1 MSKRAGRKIY
11 RTNRGNRKK
20 MVRSVFKFLFIAIIL
35 AALIFVGYS
44 VAKTVVNYLKNNDV
58 STGEN
63 DKPWTPPVL
72 VDDTGDDVQGD
83 ISADNAGDN
92 GTSDN
97 NESDKGEE
105 KSFEVRF
112 SAYKLPVTALA
123 STDALTASLNSA
135 KEGGYT
141 AVIAVLKDKGGKIYY
156 KTGSEMAK
164 SDETA
169 VVGELY
175 AGQICSMIKAAG
187 FTPIAQVNLLEDN
200 NRYGEKRD
208 GSYHIAGESTW
219 LDDSVANGGK
229 PWLSPFDTLTQSYA
243 AFLSNEVSSA
253 GFEYVIFD
261 GVTFPPF
268 RNSDLSLIGG
278 AVQGADRYKGLVNI
292 ANISANAAVQNN
304 SFAITM
310 LSAGDIIS
318 GTSEA
323 FKPNE
328 LSSEIIGVSYM
339 LNELGNTAVING
351 EEIALADLPAYEKA
365 ETVFGEI
372 KRLAGEGKTIIPA
385 IRQSEFSQADFSDT
399 ISAVMSL
406 GFDSYIIL

>member
-35 AALIFVGYS
+35 AVLIFVGYS
-44 VAKTVVNYLKNNDV
+44 VAKTVVNYIKNNDV

-63 DKPWTPPVL
+63 DKPWTPPVF
-72 VDDTGDDVQGD
+72 DDNTGEDVP
-83 ISADNAGDN
+83 ADNPSEKEDTDN
-92 GTSDN
+92 DEADT
-97 NESDKGEE
+97 ETE
-105 KSFEVRF
+105 KSYDVRF

-156 KTGSEMAK
+156 KTGSEMAL

-169 VVGELY
+169 VAGELY

-187 FTPIAQVNLLEDN
+187 FTPIAQVNILEDN

-261 GVTFPPF
+261 GITFPPF

-278 AVQGADRYKGLVNI
+278 EVQSADRYKGLVNI
-292 ANISANAAVQNN
+292 ANIAANAAVQNN
-304 SFAITM
+304 SSAITM

-323 FKPNE
+323 FKPGE

-351 EEIALADLPAYEKA
+351 EEIAIADLTAYEKA

-372 KRLAGEGKTIIPA
+372 KRLAGEGKIIIPA

-399 ISAVMSL
+399 ISAIMYL

>member
-1 MSKRAGRKIY
+1 MARRAGRKIY
-11 RTNRGNRKK
+11 RTNLGNKKKRVRK
-20 MVRSVFKFLFIAIIL
+20 VFKILFILIVL

-58 STGEN
+58 TAGDGS
-63 DKPWTPPVL
+63 KPWTPPVIA
-72 VDDTGDDVQGD
+72 DDADEDAAADSSGESKKNDVQE
-83 ISADNAGDN
+83 
-92 GTSDN
+92 N
-97 NESDKGEE
+97 NTETE
-105 KSFEVRF
+105 KKYDVRF

-123 STDALTASLNSA
+123 STDALTAALNSA

-156 KTGSEMAK
+156 KTSSEMAR

-175 AGQICSMIKAAG
+175 AGQICAMIKTAG
-187 FTPIAQVNLLEDN
+187 FTPIAQINILEDN

-208 GSYHIAGESTW
+208 GSYHIAGDSTW
-219 LDDSVANGGK
+219 LDNSVANGGK

-243 AFLSNEVSSA
+243 AFLANEVSLA
-253 GFEYVIFD
+253 GYEYVIFD
-261 GVTFPPF
+261 GITFPPF

-278 AVQGADRYKGLVNI
+278 TVQSGDRYKGLVNI
-292 ANISANAAVQNN
+292 ANIAANAAVQNN
-304 SFAITM
+304 SSAITM

-328 LSSEIIGVSYM
+328 LSSEIIGVSY
-339 LNELGNTAVING
+339 LVSELGNTAVING
-351 EEIALADLPAYEKA
+351 EEIALADLTAYEKA

-372 KRLAGEGKTIIPA
+372 KRLAGEGKVIVPA

-399 ISAVMSL
+399 ISAIMSV
-406 GFDSYIIL
+406 GCDSYIIL

>member
-35 AALIFVGYS
+35 AVLIFVGYS
-44 VAKTVVNYLKNNDV
+44 VAKTVVNYLKNNEV

-72 VDDTGDDVQGD
+72 EDDTGED
-83 ISADNAGDN
+83 IPTDNPAEKENTDNAETDV
-92 GTSDN
+92 DQ
-97 NESDKGEE
+97 E
-105 KSFEVRF
+105 KNLDVRF

-123 STDALTASLNSA
+123 STDALTASLNSV

-156 KTGSEMAK
+156 KTASEMAQ

-169 VVGELY
+169 VAGELY

-187 FTPIAQVNLLEDN
+187 FTPIAQINILEDN

-219 LDDSVANGGK
+219 LDNSVANGGK

-261 GVTFPPF
+261 GITFPSF

-292 ANISANAAVQNN
+292 ANIAANAAVQNN
-304 SFAITM
+304 SSAITM

-351 EEIALADLPAYEKA
+351 EEIALSDLPAYEKA

-385 IRQSEFSQADFSDT
+385 IRQSDFSQADFSDT
-399 ISAVMSL
+399 ISAIMSL

>member
-1 MSKRAGRKIY
+1 MSKSIGRKIY
-11 RTNRGNRKK
+11 RTNRDNRKK
-20 MVRSVFKFLFIAIIL
+20 MLRSVFKFIFIAVIV
-35 AALIFVGYS
+35 AVLIFVGYS

-58 STGEN
+58 STDGS

-72 VDDTGDDVQGD
+72 AEDNGGDV
-83 ISADNAGDN
+83 SADNSAEKENTDN
-92 GTSDN
+92 TETDSG
-97 NESDKGEE
+97 EDK
-105 KSFEVRF
+105 KFDVRF
-112 SAYKLPVTALA
+112 SAYKLPVTALS
-123 STDALTASLNSA
+123 STDTLTAALNSA

-156 KTGSEMAK
+156 KTGSEMAQ

-169 VVGELY
+169 VIGELY
-175 AGQICSMIKAAG
+175 AAQICSMIKAAG
-187 FTPIAQVNLLEDN
+187 FTPIAQVNILEDN

-208 GSYHIAGESTW
+208 GSYHIAGDSTW
-219 LDDSVANGGK
+219 LDNSVANGGK

-261 GVTFPPF
+261 GITFPSF

-278 AVQGADRYKGLVNI
+278 MVQSSDRYKGLVNI
-292 ANISANAAVQNN
+292 ANIAANAAVQNN
-304 SFAITM
+304 SSAITM

-318 GTSEA
+318 GRSEA
-323 FKPNE
+323 FRPNE
-328 LSSEIIGVSYM
+328 LSSDIIGVSYM
-339 LNELGNTAVING
+339 LGELGNTAIING
-351 EEIALADLPAYEKA
+351 EEIAIADLTAYEKA
-365 ETVFGEI
+365 ETVLGEI
-372 KRLAGEGKTIIPA
+372 KRLAGEDKTIIPA

-399 ISAVMSL
+399 ISAIMSL

>member
-35 AALIFVGYS
+35 AVLIFVGYS
-44 VAKTVVNYLKNNDV
+44 VAKTVVNYLKNNEV

-72 VDDTGDDVQGD
+72 EDDTGED
-83 ISADNAGDN
+83 IPTDNPDEKENTDNAETDV
-92 GTSDN
+92 DQ
-97 NESDKGEE
+97 E
-105 KSFEVRF
+105 KNLDVRF

-123 STDALTASLNSA
+123 STDALTASLNSV

-156 KTGSEMAK
+156 KTASEMAQ

-169 VVGELY
+169 VAGELY

-187 FTPIAQVNLLEDN
+187 FTPIAQINILEDN

-219 LDDSVANGGK
+219 LDNSVANGGK

-261 GVTFPPF
+261 GITFPPF

-292 ANISANAAVQNN
+292 ANIAANAAVQNN
-304 SFAITM
+304 SSAITM

-328 LSSEIIGVSYM
+328 LSSEIIGVSYI

-372 KRLAGEGKTIIPA
+372 KRLAGEGRTIIPA
-385 IRQSEFSQADFSDT
+385 IRQSDFSQADFSDT
-399 ISAVMSL
+399 ISAIMSL

>member
-1 MSKRAGRKIY
+1 MAKSAGRKIY
-11 RTNRGNRKK
+11 RTNFGNRKK
-20 MVRSVFKFLFIAIIL
+20 RVRKIFKILLILIIL
-35 AALIFVGYS
+35 AVLIFVGYS
-44 VAKTVVNYLKNNDV
+44 VAGTVINYLKDNDV
-58 STGEN
+58 NAGEGE
-63 DKPWTPPVL
+63 KPWTPPVIENSGEDS
-72 VDDTGDDVQGD
+72 VPEYNTEENENADTKEND
-83 ISADNAGDN
+83 I
-92 GTSDN
+92 
-97 NESDKGEE
+97 EEDK
-105 KSFEVRF
+105 KFDVRF

-123 STDALTASLNSA
+123 STDALTASLNTARES
-135 KEGGYT
+135 GYT

-164 SDETA
+164 SDEEA
-169 VVGELY
+169 VIGELY

-187 FTPIAQVNLLEDN
+187 FTPIAQINLLEDN

-208 GSYHIAGESTW
+208 GSYHIAGDSTW
-219 LDDSVANGGK
+219 LDNSVANGGK

-243 AFLSNEVSSA
+243 AFLSNEISSS

-261 GVTFPPF
+261 GITFPEF

-278 AVQGADRYKGLVNI
+278 MVQSPDRYKGLVNI
-292 ANISANAAVQNN
+292 ANISVNAAVQNN
-304 SFAITM
+304 SSAIAM

-323 FKPNE
+323 FRPSE
-328 LSSEIIGVSYM
+328 LTAEIIGVSY
-339 LNELGNTAVING
+339 LLDELGNTALING
-351 EEIALADLPAYEKA
+351 EEIAISDLTAYERA

-372 KRLAGEGKTIIPA
+372 KRLAGENKVIIPA

-399 ISAVMSL
+399 ISAIMSL

>member
-1 MSKRAGRKIY
+1 MSKRVGRKIY

-35 AALIFVGYS
+35 AVLIFVGYS
-44 VAKTVVNYLKNNDV
+44 VAKTVVNYLKNNDM
-58 STGEN
+58 STSEN
-63 DKPWTPPVL
+63 DKPWTPPVFEDNTGED
-72 VDDTGDDVQGD
+72 VSTDNHAEKENTDSTETDT
-83 ISADNAGDN
+83 
-92 GTSDN
+92 
-97 NESDKGEE
+97 GEE
-105 KSFEVRF
+105 KNFDVRF

-123 STDALTASLNSA
+123 STDALTAALNSA

-156 KTGSEMAK
+156 RTASEMAQ

-187 FTPIAQVNLLEDN
+187 FTPIAQVNILEDN

-208 GSYHIAGESTW
+208 GSYHIRGESTW

-243 AFLSNEVSSA
+243 AFLSNEVSSS

-261 GVTFPPF
+261 GITFPAF
-268 RNSDLSLIGG
+268 RNSDLGLIGG
-278 AVQGADRYKGLVNI
+278 AVQNADRYKGLVNI
-292 ANISANAAVQNN
+292 ANIAANAAVQNN
-304 SFAITM
+304 SSAITM

-328 LSSEIIGVSYM
+328 LSSDIIGVSYM
-339 LNELGNTAVING
+339 LGELENTAVING
-351 EEIALADLPAYEKA
+351 EEIAIADLAAYEKA

-399 ISAVMSL
+399 ISAIMSL

>member
-35 AALIFVGYS
+35 AVLIFVGYS
-44 VAKTVVNYLKNNDV
+44 VAKTVVNYLKNNEV

-72 VDDTGDDVQGD
+72 EDDTGED
-83 ISADNAGDN
+83 ILTDNPDEKENTDNAETDV
-92 GTSDN
+92 DQ
-97 NESDKGEE
+97 E
-105 KSFEVRF
+105 KNLDVRF

-123 STDALTASLNSA
+123 STDALTASLNSV

-156 KTGSEMAK
+156 KTASEMAQ

-169 VVGELY
+169 VAGELY

-187 FTPIAQVNLLEDN
+187 FTPIAQINILEDN

-219 LDDSVANGGK
+219 LDNSVANGGK

-261 GVTFPPF
+261 GITFPPF

-292 ANISANAAVQNN
+292 ANIAANAAVQNN
-304 SFAITM
+304 SSAITM

-328 LSSEIIGVSYM
+328 LSSEIIGVSYI

-372 KRLAGEGKTIIPA
+372 KRLAGEGRTIIPA
-385 IRQSEFSQADFSDT
+385 IRQSDFSQADFSDT
-399 ISAVMSL
+399 ISAIMSL

>member
-1 MSKRAGRKIY
+1 MSKRVGRKIY

-20 MVRSVFKFLFIAIIL
+20 RVQSVFKFLFIAIIL
-35 AALIFVGYS
+35 AVLIFVGYS

-58 STGEN
+58 STGESN
-63 DKPWTPPVL
+63 KPWTPPVFE
-72 VDDTGDDVQGD
+72 DNTGDDL
-83 ISADNAGDN
+83 SAENPADKENTDNTETD
-92 GTSDN
+92 T
-97 NESDKGEE
+97 GEE
-105 KSFEVRF
+105 KKFDVRF

-123 STDALTASLNSA
+123 STDALTAALNSA

-156 KTGSEMAK
+156 KTASEMAQ

-169 VVGELY
+169 VIGDLY

-187 FTPIAQVNLLEDN
+187 FTPIAQINILEDN

-208 GSYHIAGESTW
+208 GSYHIAGDSTW
-219 LDDSVANGGK
+219 LDNSVANGGK

-243 AFLSNEVSSA
+243 AFLSNEVSSS

-261 GVTFPPF
+261 GITFPPF
-268 RNSDLSLIGG
+268 RNSDLGLIGG
-278 AVQGADRYKGLVNI
+278 MVQSADRYKGLVNI
-292 ANISANAAVQNN
+292 ANIAANAAVQNN
-304 SFAITM
+304 SYAVTM

-328 LSSEIIGVSYM
+328 LSSDIIGVSYI

-351 EEIALADLPAYEKA
+351 EEIAIADLTAYEKA

-385 IRQSEFSQADFSDT
+385 IKQSEFSQADFSDT
-399 ISAVMSL
+399 ISAIMSL

>member
-1 MSKRAGRKIY
+1 MSKRVGRKIY

-20 MVRSVFKFLFIAIIL
+20 MVRSVFKFLFIAIVL
-35 AALIFVGYS
+35 AVLIFVGYS

-58 STGEN
+58 SAGESN
-63 DKPWTPPVL
+63 KPWTPPVFE
-72 VDDTGDDVQGD
+72 DNTGGD
-83 ISADNAGDN
+83 SADGSEGNENTDN
-92 GTSDN
+92 TETDT
-97 NESDKGEE
+97 GEE
-105 KSFEVRF
+105 KKFDVRF

-156 KTGSEMAK
+156 KTNSEMAQ
-164 SDETA
+164 SDDTA
-169 VVGELY
+169 VVGDLY

-187 FTPIAQVNLLEDN
+187 FTPIAQVNILEDN

-261 GVTFPPF
+261 GIKFPPF
-268 RNSDLSLIGG
+268 RNSDLGLIGG
-278 AVQGADRYKGLVNI
+278 MVQSADRYKGLVNI
-292 ANISANAAVQNN
+292 ANIAANAAVQNN
-304 SFAITM
+304 SSAITM

-351 EEIALADLPAYEKA
+351 EEIAIADLTAYERA
-365 ETVFGEI
+365 ETVFGEV

-399 ISAVMSL
+399 VSAIMSL

>member
-1 MSKRAGRKIY
+1 MSKRVGRKIY

-35 AALIFVGYS
+35 AVLIFVGYS
-44 VAKTVVNYLKNNDV
+44 VAKTVVNYLKNNDM
-58 STGEN
+58 STSEN
-63 DKPWTPPVL
+63 DKPWTPPVFEDNTGED
-72 VDDTGDDVQGD
+72 VPTDNSAEKENTDNTETDT
-83 ISADNAGDN
+83 
-92 GTSDN
+92 
-97 NESDKGEE
+97 GEE
-105 KSFEVRF
+105 KKFDVRF

-123 STDALTASLNSA
+123 STDALTAALNSA

-156 KTGSEMAK
+156 RTASEMAQ

-169 VVGELY
+169 VVGDLY

-187 FTPIAQVNLLEDN
+187 FTPIAQVNILEDN

-243 AFLSNEVSSA
+243 AFLSNEVSSS

-261 GVTFPPF
+261 GITFPAF
-268 RNSDLSLIGG
+268 RNSDLGLIGG
-278 AVQGADRYKGLVNI
+278 AVQNADRYKGLVNI
-292 ANISANAAVQNN
+292 ANIAANAAVQNN
-304 SFAITM
+304 SSAITM

-328 LSSEIIGVSYM
+328 LSSDIIGVSYM
-339 LNELGNTAVING
+339 LGELGNTAVING
-351 EEIALADLPAYEKA
+351 EEIAIADLAAYEKA

-399 ISAVMSL
+399 ISAIMSL

>member
-1 MSKRAGRKIY
+1 MSKRVGRKIY

-20 MVRSVFKFLFIAIIL
+20 MVRSVFKFLFVAIIL
-35 AALIFVGYS
+35 AVLIFVGYS

-58 STGEN
+58 STSEN

-72 VDDTGDDVQGD
+72 EDNTGEDAPTDNPAEKNNTDNTETDTGEQKNLD
-83 ISADNAGDN
+83 
-92 GTSDN
+92 
-97 NESDKGEE
+97 
-105 KSFEVRF
+105 VRF

-123 STDALTASLNSA
+123 STDAFTAALNSA

-156 KTGSEMAK
+156 RTASEMAK

-187 FTPIAQVNLLEDN
+187 FTPIAQVNILEDN

-208 GSYHIAGESTW
+208 GSYHIRGESTW

-243 AFLSNEVSSA
+243 AFLSNEVSSS

-261 GVTFPPF
+261 GITFPAF
-268 RNSDLSLIGG
+268 RNSDLGLIGG
-278 AVQGADRYKGLVNI
+278 AVQNADRYKGLVNI
-292 ANISANAAVQNN
+292 ANIAANAAVQNN
-304 SFAITM
+304 SSAITM

-328 LSSEIIGVSYM
+328 LSSEMIGVSYI
-339 LNELGNTAVING
+339 LGELGNTAVING
-351 EEIALADLPAYEKA
+351 EEIAIADLAAYEKA
-365 ETVFGEI
+365 ETVFGEV

-399 ISAVMSL
+399 ISAIMSL

>member
-1 MSKRAGRKIY
+1 MSKRVGRKIY

-35 AALIFVGYS
+35 AVLIFVGYS

-58 STGEN
+58 STGES
-63 DKPWTPPVL
+63 DKPWTPPVFN
-72 VDDTGDDVQGD
+72 DNTGENLP
-83 ISADNAGDN
+83 ADNSAENENTDN
-92 GTSDN
+92 TETDT
-97 NESDKGEE
+97 GEE
-105 KSFEVRF
+105 KKFDVRF

-123 STDALTASLNSA
+123 STDALTAALNSA

-156 KTGSEMAK
+156 RTASEMAL

-187 FTPIAQVNLLEDN
+187 FTPIAQVNILEDN

-208 GSYHIAGESTW
+208 GSYHIRGESTW

-243 AFLSNEVSSA
+243 AFLSNEVSSS

-261 GVTFPPF
+261 GITFPPF
-268 RNSDLSLIGG
+268 RNSDLGLIGG
-278 AVQGADRYKGLVNI
+278 AVQNADRYKGLVNI
-292 ANISANAAVQNN
+292 ANIAANAAVQNN
-304 SFAITM
+304 SSAITM

-339 LNELGNTAVING
+339 LGELGNTAVING
-351 EEIALADLPAYEKA
+351 EEIAIADLTAYEKA
-365 ETVFGEI
+365 ETVFGEV

-399 ISAVMSL
+399 ISAIMYL
-406 GFDSYIIL
+406 GFDSYI

>member
-1 MSKRAGRKIY
+1 
-11 RTNRGNRKK
+11 
-20 MVRSVFKFLFIAIIL
+20 
-35 AALIFVGYS
+35 
-44 VAKTVVNYLKNNDV
+44 
-58 STGEN
+58 
-63 DKPWTPPVL
+63 
-72 VDDTGDDVQGD
+72 DDTGEDVPT
-83 ISADNAGDN
+83 DNPAEKENTGNTETD
-92 GTSDN
+92 T
-97 NESDKGEE
+97 GEE
-105 KSFEVRF
+105 KNFDVRF

-123 STDALTASLNSA
+123 STDALTAALNSA

-156 KTGSEMAK
+156 RTASEMAQ
-164 SDETA
+164 SDENA
-169 VVGELY
+169 VAGDLY

-187 FTPIAQVNLLEDN
+187 FTPIAQVNILEDN

-243 AFLSNEVSSA
+243 AFLSNEVSSS

-261 GVTFPPF
+261 GITFPPF
-268 RNSDLSLIGG
+268 RNSDLGLIGG
-278 AVQGADRYKGLVNI
+278 AVQNADRYKGLVNI
-292 ANISANAAVQNN
+292 ANIAANAAVQNN
-304 SFAITM
+304 SSAITM

-339 LNELGNTAVING
+339 LGELGNTAVING
-351 EEIALADLPAYEKA
+351 EEIAIADLTAYEKA
-365 ETVFGEI
+365 ETVFGEV

-399 ISAVMSL
+399 ISAIMSL

>member
-20 MVRSVFKFLFIAIIL
+20 MVRSVFKFLFIAVIL
-35 AALIFVGYS
+35 TVLIFVGYS

-58 STGEN
+58 STGES

-72 VDDTGDDVQGD
+72 EDDTVEDVPSDNTGGKPKKED
-83 ISADNAGDN
+83 ADNTEN
-92 GTSDN
+92 G
-97 NESDKGEE
+97 KGEE
-105 KSFEVRF
+105 KEFDVRF

-123 STDALTASLNSA
+123 STDALTVSLNSA

-156 KTGSEMAK
+156 KTASEMAK

-169 VVGELY
+169 VAGELY

-219 LDDSVANGGK
+219 LDNSVANGGK

-268 RNSDLSLIGG
+268 RNSDLNLIGG
-278 AVQGADRYKGLVNI
+278 AVKNADRYKGLVNI
-292 ANISANAAVQNN
+292 ANIASNAAAQNN
-304 SFAITM
+304 SSAITM
-310 LSAGDIIS
+310 LSAGDIIA

-323 FKPNE
+323 FKPDE
-328 LSSEIIGVSYM
+328 LSSDIIGVSYM
-339 LNELGNTAVING
+339 LGELGNTAVING

-372 KRLAGEGKTIIPA
+372 KRLAGEGKTVIPA
-385 IRQSEFSQADFSDT
+385 IKQSEFSQADFSDT
-399 ISAVMSL
+399 ISAIMYL

>member
-1 MSKRAGRKIY
+1 MSKRVGRKIY

-20 MVRSVFKFLFIAIIL
+20 MVRSVFKFLFIAIVL
-35 AALIFVGYS
+35 AVLIFVGYS

-58 STGEN
+58 STGES
-63 DKPWTPPVL
+63 DKPWTPPVFE
-72 VDDTGDDVQGD
+72 DNTGEGVF
-83 ISADNAGDN
+83 ADNSAENENTDN
-92 GTSDN
+92 TETDT
-97 NESDKGEE
+97 GEE
-105 KSFEVRF
+105 KKFDVRF

-123 STDALTASLNSA
+123 STDTLTAALNSA

-156 KTGSEMAK
+156 RTASEMAK
-164 SDETA
+164 SDENA

-187 FTPIAQVNLLEDN
+187 FTPIAQVNILEDN

-243 AFLSNEVSSA
+243 AFLSNEVSSS

-261 GVTFPPF
+261 GITFPAF
-268 RNSDLSLIGG
+268 RNSDLGLIGG
-278 AVQGADRYKGLVNI
+278 AVQNADRYKGLVNI
-292 ANISANAAVQNN
+292 ANIASNAAVQNN
-304 SFAITM
+304 SSAITM

-328 LSSEIIGVSYM
+328 LSSEMIGVSYM
-339 LNELGNTAVING
+339 LGELGNTAVING
-351 EEIALADLPAYEKA
+351 EEIAIADLTAYEKA
-365 ETVFGEI
+365 ETVFGEV

-399 ISAVMSL
+399 ISAIMYL

>member
-1 MSKRAGRKIY
+1 MSKRVGRKIY

-20 MVRSVFKFLFIAIIL
+20 MVRNVFKFLFIAIIL
-35 AALIFVGYS
+35 AVLIFVGYS

-58 STGEN
+58 STSES
-63 DKPWTPPVL
+63 DKPWTPPIF
-72 VDDTGDDVQGD
+72 DDNTGEDVPPD
-83 ISADNAGDN
+83 NSADKENNDN
-92 GTSDN
+92 TETDT
-97 NESDKGEE
+97 GEE
-105 KSFEVRF
+105 KKFDVRF

-123 STDALTASLNSA
+123 STDALTAALNSA

-156 KTGSEMAK
+156 RTASEMAQ

-187 FTPIAQVNLLEDN
+187 FTPIAQVNILEDN

-208 GSYHIAGESTW
+208 GSYHIGGASTW

-243 AFLSNEVSSA
+243 AFLSNEVSTA

-261 GVTFPPF
+261 GITFPAF
-268 RNSDLSLIGG
+268 RNSDLGLIGG
-278 AVQGADRYKGLVNI
+278 AVQNADRYKGLVNI
-292 ANISANAAVQNN
+292 ANIAANAAVQNN
-304 SFAITM
+304 SSAITM

-339 LNELGNTAVING
+339 LGELENTAVING
-351 EEIALADLPAYEKA
+351 EEIAIADLAAYEKA

-399 ISAVMSL
+399 ISAIMSL